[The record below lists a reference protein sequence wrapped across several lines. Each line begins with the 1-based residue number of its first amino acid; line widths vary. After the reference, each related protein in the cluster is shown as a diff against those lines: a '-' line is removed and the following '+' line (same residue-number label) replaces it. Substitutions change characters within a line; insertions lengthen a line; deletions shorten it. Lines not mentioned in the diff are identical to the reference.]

1 MSHDGAAL
9 RDSIRKQ
16 QIAKCREM
24 AVEAERLALSSTVT
38 TQQSFITLA
47 KQWAV
52 LANDMEHDA
61 PSGTRHE
68 GGV

>member
-1 MSHDGAAL
+1 
-9 RDSIRKQ
+9 
-16 QIAKCREM
+16 
-24 AVEAERLALSSTVT
+24 
-38 TQQSFITLA
+38 LA